1 MYMNF
6 YSCIIHVHV
15 HLLENM
21 SNILHMYM
29 HLYSC
34 KINVNLLENMYE
46 VVKVRECISNFA
58 QIKLV
63 KVIKSNLTKK
73 SLKLKIN

>member
-1 MYMNF
+1 
-6 YSCIIHVHV
+6 
-15 HLLENM
+15 
-21 SNILHMYM
+21 MYM